1 MVGRLM
7 KILPAID
14 LRSGQVVRLEQGR
27 AEAQTT
33 YSDDPV
39 SIALDWQARG
49 AEELHIVDLDG
60 AFEGGP
66 RNLEAVHAIAKALD
80 IPIELG
86 GGLRT
91 PADVESALQAGANRV
106 VLGTAACENLDL
118 LTELVEKFGGERIA
132 VGIDAKDGIVRT
144 KGWTE
149 PSKWDSVSLTR
160 EVSSRGVGTV
170 IYTDIATDGMFTGP
184 NLGALQEVINASS
197 AQVIASGGVANLEH
211 IKALRELGSLY
222 GAIVGKAL
230 YDKRLSLE
238 TILQLG

>member
-1 MVGRLM
+1 M

-14 LRSGQVVRLEQGR
+14 LRRGQVVRLEQGR
-27 AEAQTT
+27 ADAQTT

-60 AFEGGP
+60 AFEGRP
-66 RNLEAVHAIAKALD
+66 QNLAAVRAIAQALD

-91 PADVESALQAGANRV
+91 PDDVAAALQAGANRV

-118 LTELVEKFGGERIA
+118 ISTLVEQSGGERIA
-132 VGIDAKDGIVRT
+132 VGIDAKDGVVRT

-149 PSKWDSVSLTR
+149 PSQWDAVGLTR
-160 EVSSRGVGTV
+160 EVSARGVGTV

-184 NLGALQEVINASS
+184 NLDALQEVLNASS
-197 AQVIASGGVANLEH
+197 AQVIASGGVATVEH
-211 IKALRELGSLY
+211 IQALHELGSLY

-238 TILQLG
+238 TILKLG